1 MRKQFVSTLKTILY
15 NDKNSVL
22 LLGDIGVFG
31 FREEL
36 KNISSRVYNIGILEQ
51 STISLAAGLSR
62 SGMIPFVHTISPFIV
77 ERALEQ
83 LKIDFGYQN
92 LCGNFITVG
101 NSYDYAALGCTHH
114 CPADI
119 QLMLSIPTMKI
130 FIPGNSEE
138 LDYLISLN
146 YNNGSPNYYRLGEN
160 ENKKTHISENNKC
173 SILKTGSKATIVC
186 FGNMLDVVQQATE
199 NRDVTLLY
207 YNTIHTFDS
216 DTLLTNFNENIII
229 CEPFYEG
236 TTNYL
241 ISNALTTKSFKT
253 YNIGVPRKFLRNYG
267 TKKEHDANLM
277 LDADGISKRISTWI
291 L

>member
-1 MRKQFVSTLKTILY
+1 MRAIKF
-15 NDKNSVL
+15 
-22 LLGDIGVFG
+22 
-31 FREEL
+31 
-36 KNISSRVYNIGILEQ
+36 Q
-51 STISLAAGLSR
+51 SIHL
-62 SGMIPFVHTISPFIV
+62 FH
-77 ERALEQ
+77 AL
-83 LKIDFGYQN
+83 FY
-92 LCGNFITVG
+92 
-101 NSYDYAALGCTHH
+101 H

-199 NRDVTLLY
+199 NMDVTLLY
-207 YNTIHTFDS
+207 YNTIHPFDS

>member
-138 LDYLISLN
+138 LDHLISLN

-199 NRDVTLLY
+199 NMDITLLY
-207 YNTIHTFDS
+207 YNTIHPFDS
-216 DTLLTNFNENIII
+216 DTLLNNFNETIII

-241 ISNALTTKSFKT
+241 INNALITKSFKT

-267 TKKEHDANLM
+267 TKKEHDVNLM
-277 LDADGISKRISTWI
+277 LDVDGISKRISTWI